1 MVKETHLSVSS
12 ARKFCQYFV
21 TEIKKQTDPLA
32 ISTSFN
38 TISED
43 IKLPAFFWIPAF
55 YMHGALLT
63 VRTNKL
69 AT

>member
-43 IKLPAFFWIPAF
+43 IKLPAFF
-55 YMHGALLT
+55 
-63 VRTNKL
+63 
-69 AT
+69 